1 MWKADVDS
9 LESMTVASLR
19 FVDGHVSAIDFTET
33 DETGD
38 WIVYDRYTF
47 EPSGRL
53 LRLERRTNLATV
65 DRGILETF
73 VLKGDKV
80 TRTNISQRSLR
91 TDAPLPSK
99 NVWTPNLPVRKAV
112 GDFPFGQLVQRDLEN
127 LRTKGKV
134 CSGIR

>member
-1 MWKADVDS
+1 
-9 LESMTVASLR
+9 
-19 FVDGHVSAIDFTET
+19 
-33 DETGD
+33 
-38 WIVYDRYTF
+38 
-47 EPSGRL
+47 
-53 LRLERRTNLATV
+53 LERRTNLATV